1 MTYLASAYLL
11 FVLHLLHCFCF
22 ESLILFLLLF
32 LLFLL
37 DPPPPSLS
45 QSTPDLLLPLS
56 PTSRMKREAR

>member
-37 DPPPPSLS
+37 EGGGGGGSLS
-45 QSTPDLLLPLS
+45 VNS
-56 PTSRMKREAR
+56 